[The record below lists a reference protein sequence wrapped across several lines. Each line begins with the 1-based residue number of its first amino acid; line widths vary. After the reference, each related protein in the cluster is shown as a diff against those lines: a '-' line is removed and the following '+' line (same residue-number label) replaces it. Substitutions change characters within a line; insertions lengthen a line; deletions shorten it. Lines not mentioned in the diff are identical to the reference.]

1 MFCEPNKRGKTRTA
15 ARCVQG
21 HRGAAPIG
29 WIAST
34 SLKGQVNCA
43 QCGGDEAD
51 RPVPLRPVCRAGK
64 HLCGAATAQHAQR
77 ATNWPFVPL
86 TIT

>member
-1 MFCEPNKRGKTRTA
+1 MFYDTA
-15 ARCVQG
+15 KNDHGLPRDPFKAIVSPR
-21 HRGAAPIG
+21 PIG
-29 WIAST
+29 WITSM

-51 RPVPLRPVCRAGK
+51 RPVRLRPVCRAGK

-86 TIT
+86 TIM

>member
-15 ARCVQG
+15 HDPFEAI
-21 HRGAAPIG
+21 AAPRPIG
-29 WIAST
+29 WITSM
-34 SLKGQVNCA
+34 SLKGQVNFA
-43 QCGGDEAD
+43 QYGGGEAD
-51 RPVPLRPVCRAGK
+51 RPVRLRPVCRAGK

-86 TIT
+86 TIM